1 MLDWLANN
9 WVQVSTIVG
18 LVVAWFVD
26 RRKVKAEADNVQ
38 VKTLSNLDD
47 FYTKWTARYRTEYDA
62 VAKRLSEVEQRLTE
76 SNESRSELLLKL
88 DEVEAALRK
97 SQAEGEV
104 LRMKVEKFERQSI
117 RDKDLIADLTRR
129 VELQKKRINQL
140 EKTAKNGT
148 NV

>member
-1 MLDWLANN
+1 MLDWLTSN

-62 VAKRLSEVEQRLTE
+62 VAKRLSEVEQSLAE
-76 SNESRSELLLKL
+76 SNEKRSELLLKL
-88 DEVEAALRK
+88 NEVEAALRK
-97 SQAEGEV
+97 SQSESEA
-104 LRMKVEKFERQSI
+104 LRLKVEKFERQSI
-117 RDKDLIADLTRR
+117 RDKELIADLTHR

-140 EKTAKNGT
+140 EKTSKNGT

>member
-18 LVVAWFVD
+18 LVVAWVVD

-38 VKTLSNLDD
+38 VNTLSNLDD
-47 FYTKWTARYRTEYDA
+47 FYTKWTARYRAEYDA
-62 VAKRLSEVEQRLTE
+62 VVERLSEVEQSLTE
-76 SNESRSELLLKL
+76 SNEKRTELLFKL
-88 DEVEAALRK
+88 GEVEAALRK
-97 SQAEGEV
+97 SQSEGEA

-117 RDKDLIADLTRR
+117 RDKELIADLTHK

-140 EKTAKNGT
+140 EKTSKNGT

>member
-1 MLDWLANN
+1 MLDWLADN

-18 LVVAWFVD
+18 LVVAWVVD

-38 VKTLSNLDD
+38 VNTLSNLDD
-47 FYTKWTARYRTEYDA
+47 FYTKWTARYRAEYDA
-62 VAKRLSEVEQRLTE
+62 VVERLSEVEQSLTE
-76 SNESRSELLLKL
+76 SNEKRTELLFKL
-88 DEVEAALRK
+88 GEVEAALRK
-97 SQAEGEV
+97 SQSEGEA

-117 RDKDLIADLTRR
+117 RDKELIADLTHK

-140 EKTAKNGT
+140 EKTSKNGT

>member
-1 MLDWLANN
+1 MLDWLTNN

-62 VAKRLSEVEQRLTE
+62 VAKRLSDVEQSLTE
-76 SNESRSELLLKL
+76 ANESRSKLLLKL
-88 DEVEAALRK
+88 GEVEDALRK
-97 SQAEGEV
+97 SQSESES

-117 RDKDLIADLTRR
+117 RDKELIADLTHR

-140 EKTAKNGT
+140 EKTSKNGT

>member
-1 MLDWLANN
+1 MLDWLTNN

-62 VAKRLSEVEQRLTE
+62 VAKRLSEVEQSLTE
-76 SNESRSELLLKL
+76 SNERRSELLLKL
-88 DEVEAALRK
+88 NEVEAALRK
-97 SQAEGEV
+97 SQLEGEA

-117 RDKDLIADLTRR
+117 RDKELIADLTHR

-140 EKTAKNGT
+140 EKTSKNGT

>member
-18 LVVAWFVD
+18 LVVAWVVD

-38 VKTLSNLDD
+38 VNTLSNLDD
-47 FYTKWTARYRTEYDA
+47 FYTKWTARYRAEYDA
-62 VAKRLSEVEQRLTE
+62 VVERLSEVEQSLTE
-76 SNESRSELLLKL
+76 SNEKRTELLFKL
-88 DEVEAALRK
+88 REVEAALRK
-97 SQAEGEV
+97 SQSEGEA

-117 RDKDLIADLTRR
+117 RDKELIADLTHK

-140 EKTAKNGT
+140 EKTSKNGT

>member
-38 VKTLSNLDD
+38 VTTLSNLDD

-62 VAKRLSEVEQRLTE
+62 VAKRLSEVEQSLTE
-76 SNESRSELLLKL
+76 SNESRAKLLLKL
-88 DEVEAALRK
+88 NEMEVALRK
-97 SQAEGEV
+97 SQSESEA
-104 LRMKVEKFERQSI
+104 LRMKVEEFERQSL
-117 RDKDLIADLTRR
+117 RDKELIADLTRR

-148 NV
+148 NI

>member
-1 MLDWLANN
+1 MLDWLTNN

-62 VAKRLSEVEQRLTE
+62 VAKRLSEVEQSLTE
-76 SNESRSELLLKL
+76 ANERRSELLFKL

-97 SQAEGEV
+97 SQSESEA

-117 RDKDLIADLTRR
+117 RDKELIADLTHR